1 LWSTGAT
8 TASITVTPTSTTS
21 YSVTVTNANG
31 CSATSAVTTI
41 GVNPLPVVAAISGP
55 NNVCSGLSITLTNA
69 TAGGTWS
76 SNNTAFATVNPT
88 TGLVSGVSQGA
99 VTITYTVTNGNGC
112 VNSSSTVVN
121 VGVGLTAM
129 VPLTGNNTMCA
140 GTTTQVSHPLAGG
153 IWYSSNPTVAV
164 VSNTGLVTGVSAGSA
179 VITYEITNNA
189 GCASAVNMTMTV
201 NAQPTASITA
211 SGPTTFCQG
220 GSVTL
225 TASPGTNYAW
235 NIGGPSVQ
243 SINVASSGTYNV
255 IITGANGCTTAA
267 IPTTVV
273 VNPTPMVLITPSG
286 PTTFCQGGSVTLTA
300 TPGASYSWNGI
311 SANTQSVTVSA
322 TGNYSVTVTNSLG
335 CSATSAIMPVSVGTI
350 PVATITASGPTTLCQ
365 GGSVTLTA
373 SSGTVYSWSGNGAVT
388 QTNTVSTAGVY
399 TVTVSNSFGCS
410 ATSAPVTVT
419 VNPLPVA
426 SISASGPTT
435 FCQGGNVILTAS
447 AGTAYSWSGNG
458 LSAGTQSVTINNS
471 GTYQVTVTNA
481 SGCVSTSAPI
491 TVTVNALP
499 LAAIS
504 NVGPT
509 TFCQGG
515 SVTLLATPGT
525 SYLWSGNNATTPT
538 NTISTSGNYTVTV
551 MNAAGCTATS
561 APVTVTVN
569 PIPVATV
576 TASGPTTFCQGGNVI
591 LTAGPATGVTYLWSN
606 GITTP
611 TITVNTSGNYT
622 VTVTSSSGCSSTSSI
637 VPVTVN
643 ALPLAAISTI
653 GSTTFCQ
660 GGSVTLMATP
670 GTSYLWSG
678 NNATTQSNTVST
690 AGNYTVTVMNAAGCT
705 ATSTPVTVTVNAL
718 PAVPV
723 VVASG
728 PTAICPS
735 GSVTLTA
742 PAGFASYSWNNGAP
756 SASISVNTP
765 GNYRVTVT
773 NANGCSATSAITV
786 VTVGDNIPPVIV
798 TPANITLNLTAGC
811 SVSNLNLGTPVVT
824 DNCAIS
830 YVSNNAPYTFQ
841 IGTTVVTWT
850 ALDASG
856 NVTTANQT
864 ITIVDTIAPV
874 ITVPATVTVAANNG
888 CDATGVFI
896 GDATATDNCTTTTIT
911 NDAPAVFPLGTTVVT
926 WIATDASGNADTLT
940 QSVVVEDLTAPIIAA
955 NNQTVTLDLT
965 GNVLIDTAAI
975 NATAYDNCGV
985 ASIVYSQYAFNCSE
999 AGENTITI
1007 TVTDNSGNVTSQ
1019 QIIVTVLHSGVDEDF
1034 DGIDDACDDQIDTL
1048 AVVIPS
1054 GFSPNSDNINDYF
1067 QVLGLESYS
1076 SITLE
1081 VFNRYGNQVYESAN
1095 YANQWNGT
1103 LLDTGEPLPDA
1114 TYYYVLTLDGKIFK
1128 GYVYINRVK

>member
-1 LWSTGAT
+1 
-8 TASITVTPTSTTS
+8 
-21 YSVTVTNANG
+21 
-31 CSATSAVTTI
+31 
-41 GVNPLPVVAAISGP
+41 VNPLPVVAAISGP
-55 NNVCSGLSITLTNA
+55 NNVCAGLSITLTNA

-76 SNNTAFATVNPT
+76 TSNSALATVNPT
-88 TGLVSGVSQGA
+88 TGYVTGVAQGA
-99 VTITYTVTNGNGC
+99 VTITYTVTNSNGC

-121 VGVGLTAM
+121 VGIGLTAM

-164 VSNTGLVTGVSAGSA
+164 VSNTGLVTGISAGTS
-179 VITYEITNNA
+179 VITYEITNAA
-189 GCASAVNMTMTV
+189 GCASAVNLTMTV

-211 SGPTTFCQG
+211 SGATTFCQG

-225 TASPGTNYAW
+225 TASPGTTYAW
-235 NIGGPSVQ
+235 NTGETSPS
-243 SINVASSGTYNV
+243 IIVASSGTYTV
-255 IITGANGCTTAA
+255 VITGANGCTTAS
-267 IPTTVV
+267 IPKTVV
-273 VNPTPMVLITPSG
+273 VNPIPMVLITPSSS
-286 PTTFCQGGSVTLTA
+286 TTFCQGGSVVLTS
-300 TPGASYSWNGI
+300 TPGTSYSWTGI
-311 SANTQSVTVSA
+311 SATTQSVTVSA
-322 TGNYSVTVTNSLG
+322 TGNYAVTMTNSLG

-350 PVATITASGPTTLCQ
+350 PAATITASGPTTLCQ
-365 GGSVTLTA
+365 GGTVTLTA
-373 SSGTVYSWSGNGAVT
+373 GYGVSYLWSNGAIT
-388 QTNTVSTAGVY
+388 QSIVVSTANNY
-399 TVTVSNSFGCS
+399 TVTVTNSFGCS
-410 ATSAPVTVT
+410 ATSAPTTVV
-419 VNPLPVA
+419 VNSLPVA
-426 SISASGPTT
+426 SITPSGPTT

-447 AGTAYSWSGNG
+447 AGTSYLWSNG
-458 LSAGTQSVTINNS
+458 LTSQSITVNTS
-471 GTYQVTVTNA
+471 GTIDVKVSNA
-481 SGCVSTSAPI
+481 SGCVSTSSAV

-525 SYLWSGNNATTPT
+525 SYLWSGNNATTQS
-538 NTISTSGNYTVTV
+538 NTISISGNYTVTV

-561 APVTVTVN
+561 TPTTVTVN
-569 PIPVATV
+569 PIPVATI
-576 TASGPTTFCQGGNVI
+576 TPSGPTTFCQGGNVV

-606 GITTP
+606 GLTTP
-611 TITVNTSGNYT
+611 TITVNTTGNYS
-622 VTVTSSSGCSSTSSI
+622 VVVTSSAGCSATATA

-653 GSTTFCQ
+653 GATTFCQ

-678 NNATTQSNTVST
+678 NNATTQSNTVSA

-705 ATSTPVTVTVNAL
+705 ATSTPVAVTVNAL

-742 PAGFASYSWNNGAP
+742 PAGFTAYSWNNGAT
-756 SASISVNTP
+756 SASITVNIA
-765 GNYRVTVT
+765 GNYKVTVT
-773 NANGCSATSAITV
+773 NANGCSATSALTV
-786 VTVGDNIPPVIV
+786 VTVGDNTAPVIV
-798 TPANITLNLTAGC
+798 SPANITLNLTAGC

-824 DNCAIS
+824 DNCLIA
-830 YVSNNAPYTFQ
+830 YVSNNAPYTFP

-856 NVTTANQT
+856 NVATANQT

-874 ITVPATVTVAANNG
+874 ISVPATVTVAANNG

-911 NDAPAVFPLGTTVVT
+911 NDAPTVFPLGTTVVT

-940 QSVVVEDLTAPIIAA
+940 QNIVVEDLMAPVIAA

-965 GNVLIDTAAI
+965 GNVLIDTLAI
-975 NATAYDNCGV
+975 NTTANDNCGV
-985 ASIVYSQYAFNCSE
+985 ASVVYSQVAFDCSNVG
-999 AGENTITI
+999 ANTITI

-1019 QIIVTVLHSGVDEDF
+1019 QITVTVLPSGVDDDF

-1054 GFSPNSDNINDYF
+1054 GFTPNADNINDYF
-1067 QVLGLESYS
+1067 QILGLESYAS
-1076 SITLE
+1076 KTLE
-1081 VFNRYGNQVYESAN
+1081 VFNRYGNQVYESTN
-1095 YANQWNGT
+1095 YANQWDGT

-1114 TYYYVLTLDGKIFK
+1114 TYYYVLTLDGKLFK

>member
-1 LWSTGAT
+1 
-8 TASITVTPTSTTS
+8 
-21 YSVTVTNANG
+21 
-31 CSATSAVTTI
+31 
-41 GVNPLPVVAAISGP
+41 VNPLPVVAAISGP
-55 NNVCSGLSITLTNA
+55 NNVCAGLSITLTNA

-76 SNNTAFATVNPT
+76 TSNSALATVNPT
-88 TGLVSGVSQGA
+88 TGYVTGVAQGA
-99 VTITYTVTNGNGC
+99 VTITYTVTNSNGC

-121 VGVGLTAM
+121 VGIGLTAM

-164 VSNTGLVTGVSAGSA
+164 VSNTGLVTGISAGTS
-179 VITYEITNNA
+179 VITYEITNAA
-189 GCASAVNMTMTV
+189 GCASAVNLTMTV

-211 SGPTTFCQG
+211 SGATTFCQG

-225 TASPGTNYAW
+225 TASPGTTYAW
-235 NIGGPSVQ
+235 NTGETSPS
-243 SINVASSGTYNV
+243 IIVASSGTYTV
-255 IITGANGCTTAA
+255 VITGANGCTTAS
-267 IPTTVV
+267 IPKTVV
-273 VNPTPMVLITPSG
+273 VNPIPMVLITPSSS
-286 PTTFCQGGSVTLTA
+286 TTFCQGGSVVLTS
-300 TPGASYSWNGI
+300 TPGTSYSWTGI
-311 SANTQSVTVSA
+311 SATTQSVTVSA
-322 TGNYSVTVTNSLG
+322 TGNYAVTMTNSLG

-350 PVATITASGPTTLCQ
+350 PAATITASGPTTLCQ
-365 GGSVTLTA
+365 GGTVTLTA
-373 SSGTVYSWSGNGAVT
+373 GYGVSYLWSNGAIT
-388 QTNTVSTAGVY
+388 QSIVVSTANNY
-399 TVTVSNSFGCS
+399 TVTVTNSFGCS
-410 ATSAPVTVT
+410 ATSAPTTVV
-419 VNPLPVA
+419 VNSLPVA
-426 SISASGPTT
+426 SITPSGPTT

-447 AGTAYSWSGNG
+447 AGTSYLWSNG
-458 LSAGTQSVTINNS
+458 LTSQSITVNTS
-471 GTYQVTVTNA
+471 GTIDVKVSNA
-481 SGCVSTSAPI
+481 SGCVSTSSAV

-525 SYLWSGNNATTPT
+525 SYLWSGNNATTQS

-561 APVTVTVN
+561 TPTTVTVN
-569 PIPVATV
+569 PIPVATI
-576 TASGPTTFCQGGNVI
+576 TPSGPTTFCQGGNVV

-606 GITTP
+606 GLTTP
-611 TITVNTSGNYT
+611 TITVNTTGNYS
-622 VTVTSSSGCSSTSSI
+622 VVVTSLAGCSATATA

-653 GSTTFCQ
+653 GATTFCQ

-678 NNATTQSNTVST
+678 NNATTQSNTVSA

-705 ATSTPVTVTVNAL
+705 ATSTPVAVTVNAL

-742 PAGFASYSWNNGAP
+742 PAGFTAYSWNNGAT
-756 SASISVNTP
+756 SASITVNIA
-765 GNYRVTVT
+765 GNYKVTVT
-773 NANGCSATSAITV
+773 NANGCSATSALTV
-786 VTVGDNIPPVIV
+786 VTVGDNTAPVIV
-798 TPANITLNLTAGC
+798 SPANITLNLTAGC

-824 DNCAIS
+824 DNCLIA
-830 YVSNNAPYTFQ
+830 YVSNNAPYTFP

-856 NVTTANQT
+856 NVATANQT

-874 ITVPATVTVAANNG
+874 ISVPATVTVAANNG

-911 NDAPAVFPLGTTVVT
+911 NDAPTVFPLGTTVVT

-940 QSVVVEDLTAPIIAA
+940 QNIVVEDLMAPVIAA

-965 GNVLIDTAAI
+965 GNVLIDTLAI
-975 NATAYDNCGV
+975 NTTANDNCGV
-985 ASIVYSQYAFNCSE
+985 ASVVYSQVAFDCSNVG
-999 AGENTITI
+999 ANTITI

-1019 QIIVTVLHSGVDEDF
+1019 QITVTVLPSGVDDDF

-1054 GFSPNSDNINDYF
+1054 GFTPNADNINDYF
-1067 QVLGLESYS
+1067 QILGLESYAS
-1076 SITLE
+1076 KTLE
-1081 VFNRYGNQVYESAN
+1081 VFNRYGNQVYESTN
-1095 YANQWNGT
+1095 YANQWDGT

-1114 TYYYVLTLDGKIFK
+1114 TYYYVLTLDGKLFK